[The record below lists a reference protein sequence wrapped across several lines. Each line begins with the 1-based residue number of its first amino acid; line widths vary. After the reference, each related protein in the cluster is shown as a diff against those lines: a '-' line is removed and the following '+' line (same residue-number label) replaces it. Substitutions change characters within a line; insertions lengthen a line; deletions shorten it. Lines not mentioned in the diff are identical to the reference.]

1 MIETEITRIF
11 FVYLHQQTIIYCDMF
26 RLEATWMWQ
35 YGHNTI
41 PDWDGKLLIVD
52 TDAHNSLVETNAL
65 PGTIAAYGYT
75 IVLQGWMTMLYNGRE
90 LHVTKYDL
98 IIYTPGIVV
107 SVSDISGDY
116 RGICLVAD
124 KDFAFES
131 PMMRDAIRA
140 AYLPAVELREPRLT
154 LSEEDYLHLMEL
166 MGIIRRYLL
175 SADHPF
181 RSECLRTTYGLFLLE
196 LNAIQERTIR
206 ERRFPKRIEELF
218 FDFLRLVPIHFAE
231 HHDVAFYA
239 SQLCITPRYLSRIVR
254 DVSGRTVV
262 DYINQ
267 MLLMEASYLLQQTS
281 LPIVQIAE
289 RLHFSEAAS
298 FTRFFTRMNGMNPRE
313 FRKEK

>member
-1 MIETEITRIF
+1 MIETEITHIF
-11 FVYLHQQTIIYCDMF
+11 FVYLHPETIIYCDMF

-75 IVLQGWMTMLYNGRE
+75 IVLHGWMTMLYNGRE
-90 LHVTKYDL
+90 VHYTKDDL
-98 IIYTPGIVV
+98 IVYTPGIVV
-107 SVSDISGDY
+107 SVIDISDDY
-116 RGICLVAD
+116 RG
-124 KDFAFES
+124 
-131 PMMRDAIRA
+131 PTMRDAIRA
-140 AYLPAVELREPRLT
+140 VYLPVVELKEPRLT
-154 LSEEDYLHLMEL
+154 LAEEDNHHLMEL

-181 RSECLRTTYGLFLLE
+181 RSESLRTTYGLFLLE

-239 SQLCITPRYLSRIVR
+239 SQLCITPRYLSQIVR
-254 DVSGRTVV
+254 EVSGRTVV
-262 DYINQ
+262 NYINQ
-267 MLLMEASYLLQQTS
+267 MLLMEASYMLQQTS
-281 LPIVQIAE
+281 LPIVQIAD

-298 FTRFFTRMNGMNPRE
+298 FTRFFTRMKGMNPKE
-313 FRKEK
+313 FRKGK

>member
-1 MIETEITRIF
+1 MYICTRKPS
-11 FVYLHQQTIIYCDMF
+11 VNCKMF

-35 YGHNTI
+35 YGHDTI
-41 PDWDGKLLIVD
+41 PDWDGKLLIID

-75 IVLQGWMTMLYNGRE
+75 IVLHGWMTMLFNGRE
-90 LHVTKYDL
+90 VHFTKDDL
-98 IIYTPGIVV
+98 IIYTPGMMV
-107 SVSDISGDY
+107 SVIDISDDY

-131 PMMRDAIRA
+131 PTMRDAIRA
-140 AYLPAVELREPRLT
+140 AYLPAVELSEPRLT
-154 LSEEDYLHLMEL
+154 LAEEDNLHLMEL

-239 SQLCITPRYLSRIVR
+239 SQLCITPRYLSQIVR
-254 DVSGRTVV
+254 DISGRTVV

-281 LPIVQIAE
+281 LPVADIAV
-289 RLHFSEAAS
+289 RLHFSETAS
-298 FTRFFTRMNGMNPRE
+298 LTRFFTRMKGINPSMY
-313 FRKEK
+313 RKGR

>member
-1 MIETEITRIF
+1 MYICTRKPSIN
-11 FVYLHQQTIIYCDMF
+11 CNMF

-35 YGHNTI
+35 YGYNTI
-41 PDWDGKLLIVD
+41 PNWDGKLLIID
-52 TDAHNSLVETNAL
+52 TDPHNSLVETNAL

-75 IVLQGWMTMLYNGRE
+75 IVLHGWMTMLFNGRE
-90 LHVTKYDL
+90 VHFTKDDL

-107 SVSDISGDY
+107 SVIDISDDY

-131 PMMRDAIRA
+131 PTMRDAIRA
-140 AYLPAVELREPRLT
+140 AYLPVVELSEPRLT
-154 LSEEDYLHLMEL
+154 LAEKDNYHLMEL

-175 SADHPF
+175 SAGHPF

-218 FDFLRLVPIHFAE
+218 FDFLRLVPIHFTE

-239 SQLCITPRYLSRIVR
+239 SQLCITPRYLSQIVR
-254 DVSGRTVV
+254 DISGRTVV

-281 LPIVQIAE
+281 LPIVQIAD

-298 FTRFFTRMNGMNPRE
+298 FTRFFTRMKGMTPRE
-313 FRKEK
+313 FRKGKYL

>member
-1 MIETEITRIF
+1 
-11 FVYLHQQTIIYCDMF
+11 
-26 RLEATWMWQ
+26 MWQ
-35 YGHNTI
+35 YGHDTI

-65 PGTIAAYGYT
+65 PGTVAAYGYT
-75 IVLQGWMTMLYNGRE
+75 IVLQGWITMLYNGHE
-90 LHVTKYDL
+90 VYYTKDDL
-98 IIYTPGIVV
+98 IIYTPGMVV
-107 SVSDISGDY
+107 SVIAISENY

-131 PMMRDAIRA
+131 PTIRDAIRA
-140 AYLPAVELREPRLT
+140 AYLPVVELSEPRLI
-154 LSEEDYLHLMEL
+154 LAEEDNHHLMEL

-175 SADHPF
+175 SPDHPF

-206 ERRFPKRIEELF
+206 DRRFPKRIEELF

-239 SQLCITPRYLSRIVR
+239 SQLCITPRYLSQIVR
-254 DVSGRTVV
+254 EVSSRTVV

-267 MLLMEASYLLQQTS
+267 MLLIEASYMLQQTS
-281 LPIVQIAE
+281 LPIVQIAD

-298 FTRFFTRMNGMNPRE
+298 FTRFFTRMKGINPKE
-313 FRKEK
+313 FRKGK

>member
-1 MIETEITRIF
+1 MYICTHKPSINGN
-11 FVYLHQQTIIYCDMF
+11 MF
-26 RLEATWMWQ
+26 RLESTWMWQ
-35 YGHNTI
+35 YGHDTI
-41 PDWDGKLLIVD
+41 PDWDGKMLIVD

-65 PGTIAAYGYT
+65 PGTIAAYSYT

-90 LHVTKYDL
+90 LHATKDDL

-131 PMMRDAIRA
+131 PTMRDAIRA

-154 LSEEDYLHLMEL
+154 LAEEDKLHLMEL

-175 SADHPF
+175 SANHPF

-206 ERRFPKRIEELF
+206 NRRFPKRIEELF

-239 SQLCITPRYLSRIVR
+239 SQLCITPRYLSQIVR

-267 MLLMEASYLLQQTS
+267 MLLMETSYLLQQTS
-281 LPIVQIAE
+281 LPIADIAV
-289 RLHFSEAAS
+289 RLHFSETAS
-298 FTRFFTRMNGMNPRE
+298 LTRFFTRMKGINPSMY
-313 FRKEK
+313 RKRR